1 MLNLLK
7 VLGIIAL
14 LIMVLLIPL
23 FAIYVASAQALPGEG
38 RYPLKTQS
46 EKIIDQLT
54 SVYPEAN
61 SYFSLL
67 KSQRRYQE
75 LIGLS
80 QKKIDITEVN
90 QKFLDQTKQTLFD
103 IQSVSNTSSRLN
115 YLAQY
120 QSFVSNAKINL
131 SYETDRLKDDLGA
144 DKTKS
149 IKTFSVDSFEVDQGK
164 LVATKKNL
172 VQKGINQKDQAS
184 NELIIK
190 NIEQLE
196 LAQITLQSLMQK

>member
-1 MLNLLK
+1 M
-7 VLGIIAL
+7 AL

-23 FAIYVASAQALPGEG
+23 FAIYVSSAQALPGEG
-38 RYPLKTQS
+38 RYQLKTQS

-61 SYFSLL
+61 TYFSLL

-75 LIGLS
+75 LVGLS
-80 QKKIDITEVN
+80 QKESDITEAN

-103 IQSVSNTSSRLN
+103 IQSVSNTSARLN
-115 YLAQY
+115 YMAQY

-131 SYETDRLKDDLGA
+131 SYEADRLKDSLGI

-149 IKTFSVDSFEVDQGK
+149 IKTFTVDSYGLDQGK
-164 LVATKKNL
+164 LVAQKTVIVK
-172 VQKGINQKDQAS
+172 KGINEKSGVS
-184 NELIIK
+184 NELLIK

-196 LAQITLQSLMQK
+196 IAQSNLANLIQK